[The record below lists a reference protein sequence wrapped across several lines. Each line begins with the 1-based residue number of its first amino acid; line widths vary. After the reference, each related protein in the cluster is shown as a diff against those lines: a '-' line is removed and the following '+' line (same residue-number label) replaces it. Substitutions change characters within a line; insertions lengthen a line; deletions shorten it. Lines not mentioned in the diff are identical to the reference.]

1 MSSLVFRITGDPA
14 SFKAAMGEVSGSLDA
29 AGRKAT
35 LVSDVFGRMGS
46 AMTLGITVPA
56 VAAGAAVIKAAA
68 DMDSLKR
75 GLTAVAG
82 SSEEAQ
88 KQLVRLKEVAKLPG
102 LGFKEAIQ
110 GSISLQAAGFSAQL
124 AERSLKAFGN
134 ALATVGKGKADL
146 DGVGLALSQI
156 ASKGKISAEEINQ
169 LAERV
174 PQIRAAMKAAFGTAD
189 TEVLQKAGIGAQEF
203 TEKVVRE
210 LEKLPQVTGGV
221 KNAMENLSDAVNQSA
236 VRIGEKLLPTVE
248 AVLPKLES
256 MVGVA
261 ADLVDGFV
269 KLPGPVQN
277 TALAIGGL
285 LLVAGPASK
294 AIALITESLVAAR
307 AAYLAFAAVSGSGAA
322 VTALSASAAWAAKNA
337 VAMRGIVAV
346 APSLASGLTAV
357 GAAAGVAGGAAAGV
371 LVYGLNNSASAMRE
385 QKKAADESAASLRRI
400 NDRFY
405 ENAPATKG
413 GYEALVGFTRS
424 LADSKKPAE
433 EHAINLNKIGIA
445 SASMA
450 NVIKVTSV
458 AMRDANG
465 ELSKTSLVYVEM
477 LERTKAAL
485 GKVKDVMYEY
495 ITAGTLIGKTID
507 THPAILDAAT
517 LGAQE
522 YVAQLGNI
530 RRELENMPAPR
541 VETVNGGNLRRGS
554 VFETDDILG
563 SSSSRNQAQ
572 RVAQAE
578 ADLARIKQLNA
589 EGKATGNDVITAQQN
604 LKKALEE
611 TGRAATT
618 SGARQVGALRQV
630 STILTDLS
638 RGIANAGVGLLFDR
652 PKVDAQAFRDE
663 IKGLE
668 ADIERLTSAQG
679 QMSEET
685 ARLKDE
691 ESKLLA
697 AQVKGHNV
705 TAQLA
710 VVRAKI
716 VESEKK
722 GTEAL
727 TEAQK
732 KLADANKR
740 MAEELHKASFGFRAL
755 EAGKAIIEDLAK
767 SIVRTLIEGA
777 LKDLSKSLLD
787 VGGLFGKVF
796 SGGTGVIKSAV
807 PGVTAVGLENGGL
820 GNLPGLGGAGASV
833 GSSAASGVAGIVG
846 AVGSVVSAISG
857 VVSNFQFAHMN
868 TALGRIEESTR
879 YLKIYTGEQSQSLL
893 WCAQKSTE
901 YLGYISASSDTI
913 GRLNS
918 EMLAHLQRIT
928 GAGMV
933 APAASTG
940 GDMYV
945 SMEGAYLISDYQMG
959 DFADRLIRLLKSRGV
974 QFA

>member
-14 SFKAAMGEVSGSLDA
+14 SFKAAMGEVSGALDA
-29 AGRKAT
+29 TGRKAT
-35 LVSDVFGRMGS
+35 LVSDTFARMGS
-46 AMTLGITVPA
+46 AMTLGVTVPA
-56 VAAGAAVIKAAA
+56 IAAGAAVVKAAA

-82 SSEEAQ
+82 SSGEAE

-110 GSISLQAAGFSAQL
+110 GSINLQAAGFSAVL

-169 LAERV
+169 LNERV

-203 TEKVVRE
+203 VEKVVRE

-221 KNAMENLSDAVNQSA
+221 KNAMENLADAVNQSA

-248 AVLPKLES
+248 AVLPKLEQAA
-256 MVGVA
+256 GFA
-261 ADLVDGFV
+261 ADLVDGFT
-269 KLPGPVQN
+269 KLPGPIQDTAIAFGILTIAAGPLSTIAANIMKLRTGVIALT
-277 TALAIGGL
+277 TALGAIPTAITVGVTMVVTSAIRDFPDIAKELNPENWNDKAFQSFTGRSREMETSIKALNSAIGGL
-285 LLVAGPASK
+285 KGAPSTFQILADSTGVLRSK
-294 AIALITESLVAAR
+294 VIGLGDS
-307 AAYLAFAAVSGSGAA
+307 A
-322 VTALSASAAWAAKNA
+322 VTA
-337 VAMRGIVAV
+337 
-346 APSLASGLTAV
+346 
-357 GAAAGVAGGAAAGV
+357 
-371 LVYGLNNSASAMRE
+371 
-385 QKKAADESAASLRRI
+385 KKGMD
-400 NDRFY
+400 
-405 ENAPATKG
+405 
-413 GYEALVGFTRS
+413 AL
-424 LADSKKPAE
+424 
-433 EHAINLNKIGIA
+433 
-445 SASMA
+445 A

-458 AMRDANG
+458 AARDANG

-477 LERTKAAL
+477 LERVKSSVS
-485 GKVKDVMYEY
+485 KVKDVMYEY
-495 ITAGTLIGKTID
+495 ITAGTLVGKTIE

-522 YVAQLGNI
+522 YAARLGDI

-541 VETVNGGNLRRGS
+541 VETVNGDNLRRGS

-563 SSSSRNQAQ
+563 SSSSRNQAA

-652 PKVDAQAFRDE
+652 PKVDAQAYRDE

-668 ADIERLTSAQG
+668 ADVQRLTAAQG

-697 AQVKGHNV
+697 AQLKGHNV
-705 TAQLA
+705 TAQLG

-716 VESEKK
+716 LESEKK
-722 GTEAL
+722 GSEQLA
-727 TEAQK
+727 EAQK

-740 MAEELHKASFGFRAL
+740 MADELHKASFGFRAL
-755 EAGKAIIEDLAK
+755 EAGKAIVEDLAK

-777 LKDLSKSLLD
+777 LTQLAKKLFD
-787 VGGLFGKVF
+787 VGGIMGKVF
-796 SGGTGVIKSAV
+796 GGGSSGPGGSIFSAASSGGGGVAS
-807 PGVTAVGLENGGL
+807 
-820 GNLPGLGGAGASV
+820 GAMGSV
-833 GSSAASGVAGIVG
+833 GSAASSGITAVVG
-846 AVGSVVSAISG
+846 AVSGVVSAISG

-879 YLKIYTGEQSQSLL
+879 YLKIYTGEQSQNLL

-901 YLGYISASSDTI
+901 FLGYITANTDTI

-918 EMLAHLQRIT
+918 EMLGHLQRLT
-928 GAGMV
+928 SGGSV
-933 APAASTG
+933 APMAAEGNIS
-940 GDMYV
+940 V
-945 SMEGAYLISDYQMG
+945 SMEGAYLMSDFQMG